1 MNALKLSLIFIIL
14 LLLPILY
21 ILLDRNNHIKSIK
34 IAVGDKSSAYYKDA
48 LKYKE
53 ELKKD
58 GISLELVFTK
68 GSIESQKKLLNSEVD
83 FAFIKAGT
91 EKEKVLALANVA
103 YEPIWIFYNNK
114 EISDLKSL
122 KGKKISISTKGSGI
136 RPIARELLNLVGIN
150 NFNSKLYFLSD
161 KDAIKALKEKKIDVM
176 FYISAPNSS
185 LLNEL
190 MLIPNIHL
198 MDFKESE
205 SYRQFFIQ
213 KHKYVHVVKLY
224 SHAFNMRRKIPKKS
238 HTLLA
243 TTAILVTYKSS
254 DEMVRLMLKVAQR
267 IHQHMGLF
275 YDENT
280 FPNVSMLTIKQHKAS
295 KYYFRKKSNYYEENY
310 SFWTAQTLTKIQ
322 NIILKYVLPIV
333 TLFGFYIEVII
344 PAYHLYTRRKLN
356 SWYETI
362 NHIDTNI
369 ENLNLRDLN
378 GQRLRLQSLLS
389 EIRATDDIPS
399 AHMEIF
405 YTIQN
410 QIVNILD
417 DIDNRIEFLSS
428 HSATTIR

>member
-34 IAVGDKSSAYYKDA
+34 IAVSDKSSAYYKDA

-53 ELKKD
+53 ELKKE
-58 GISLELVFTK
+58 GITLELVCTK
-68 GSIESQKKLLNSEVD
+68 GSVESQEKLLKSEVD

-91 EKEKVLALANVA
+91 EKEKLLALANVA
-103 YEPIWIFYNNK
+103 YEPIWIFYNNQK
-114 EISDLKSL
+114 ISDLKSL
-122 KGKKISISTKGSGI
+122 KGKRIAISIKGSGI

-150 NFNSKLYFLSD
+150 NFNSKLYFFSNKEAL
-161 KDAIKALKEKKIDVM
+161 KALESYKIDAM

-185 LLNEL
+185 ILNEL

-198 MDFKESE
+198 MDFKEAN

-224 SHAFNMRRKIPKKS
+224 SHGFNMRREIPKTT

-243 TTAILVTYKSS
+243 TTAMLVTYKSS
-254 DEMVRLMLKVAQR
+254 DEIVRLMLKVAQR

-280 FPNVSMLTIKQHKAS
+280 FPNASMLTLKQHKAS

-322 NIILKYVLPIV
+322 NIVLKYILPLV
-333 TLFGFYIEVII
+333 TIFGFFIEVII

-362 NHIDTNI
+362 NQIDTNI
-369 ENLNLRDLN
+369 ENLNLHDLN

-389 EIRATDDIPS
+389 EIRATDDIP
-399 AHMEIF
+399 AEHMEIF

-417 DIDNRIEFLSS
+417 DIDKRIEFLTS
-428 HSATTIR
+428 R

>member
-14 LLLPILY
+14 LLLPLLY
-21 ILLDRNNHIKSIK
+21 ILLDRNNHTTSITLA
-34 IAVGDKSSAYYKDA
+34 IGAKSSAYYKDA
-48 LKYKE
+48 LKYKK

-58 GISLELVFTK
+58 GINLELIVTK
-68 GSIESQKKLLNSEVD
+68 GSIEAQEKLLNREVD

-91 EKEKVLALANVA
+91 EKEKILALANVA
-103 YEPIWIFYNNK
+103 YEPIWIFYNNQ

-122 KGKKISISTKGSGI
+122 KGKKIAISTKGSGI

-150 NFNSKLYFLSD
+150 NFNSKLYFFSD
-161 KDAIKALKEKKIDVM
+161 KEAIKALESQKIDAM
-176 FYISAPNSS
+176 FYISAPNAT

-213 KHKYVHVVKLY
+213 KKKYVHVVKLY
-224 SHAFNMRRKIPKKS
+224 SNGFDMRRGLPTKA

-243 TTAILVTYKSS
+243 TTAILATYKSS
-254 DEMVRLMLKVAQR
+254 DEMVRLMLKVARR
-267 IHQHMGLF
+267 IHQPMGLF
-275 YDENT
+275 HNENT

-310 SFWTAQTLTKIQ
+310 SFWTAQTLTKLQ
-322 NIILKYVLPIV
+322 NIIFKYIFPIV
-333 TLFGFYIEVII
+333 TLFAFFIEVLI
-344 PAYHLYTRRKLN
+344 PSYHLYTRRKLN
-356 SWYETI
+356 IWYENI
-362 NHIDTNI
+362 NRIDTNI

-378 GQRLRLQSLLS
+378 GQRLRLQSMLS
-389 EIRATDDIPS
+389 EIRATDDIPA

-405 YTIQN
+405 YTLQN

-417 DIDNRIEFLSS
+417 DIDKRIEFLSF
-428 HSATTIR
+428 R

>member
-14 LLLPILY
+14 LLLPLLY
-21 ILLDRNNHIKSIK
+21 ILLDRDHHVKSIK
-34 IAVGDKSSAYYKDA
+34 IAVGAKNSAYYKDA

-53 ELKKD
+53 ELIKD
-58 GISLELVFTK
+58 GIELELVLTK
-68 GSIESQKKLLNSEVD
+68 GSIEAQEKLLNSEVD

-103 YEPIWIFYNNK
+103 YEPIWIFYNNQ

-122 KGKKISISTKGSGI
+122 KGKKIAISTKGSGI

-150 NFNSKLYFLSD
+150 NFNSKLYFFSD
-161 KDAIKALKEKKIDVM
+161 KEAIKALETNKIDAM
-176 FYISAPNSS
+176 FYISAPNAT

-190 MLIPNIHL
+190 MLIPHIHL

-224 SHAFNMRRKIPKKS
+224 SHGFDMRRKLPEKA

-243 TTAILVTYKSS
+243 TTAILATYKSS
-254 DEMVRLMLKVAQR
+254 DEMVRLMLKVARR

-275 YDENT
+275 YNENT

-310 SFWTAQTLTKIQ
+310 SFWTAQTLTKVQ
-322 NIILKYVLPIV
+322 NMLLKYILPIV
-333 TLFGFYIEVII
+333 TLFAFYIEVMI

-356 SWYETI
+356 LWYENI
-362 NHIDTNI
+362 NRIDTNI

-378 GQRLRLQSLLS
+378 GQRLRLQSMLS
-389 EIRATDDIPS
+389 EIRATDDIPA

-405 YTIQN
+405 YTLQN

-417 DIDNRIEFLSS
+417 DIDKRIEFLSF
-428 HSATTIR
+428 R

>member
-1 MNALKLSLIFIIL
+1 MNTLKLSLIFIIL
-14 LLLPILY
+14 LLLPLLY
-21 ILLDRNNHIKSIK
+21 ILLDRDNHTKSITL
-34 IAVGDKSSAYYKDA
+34 AVGAKTSAYYKDA

-58 GISLELVFTK
+58 GIDLELIVTK
-68 GSIESQKKLLNSEVD
+68 GSIEAQEKLLNREVD

-91 EKEKVLALANVA
+91 EKEKILALANVA
-103 YEPIWIFYNNK
+103 YEPIWIFYNNQ

-122 KGKKISISTKGSGI
+122 KGKKIAISTKGSGI

-150 NFNSKLYFLSD
+150 NFNSKLYFFSD
-161 KDAIKALKEKKIDVM
+161 KEAIKALESQKIDAM
-176 FYISAPNSS
+176 FYISAPNAT

-213 KHKYVHVVKLY
+213 KKKYVHVVKLY
-224 SHAFNMRRKIPKKS
+224 SNGFDMRRGLPTKA

-243 TTAILVTYKSS
+243 TTAILATYKSS
-254 DEMVRLMLKVAQR
+254 DEMVRLMLKVARR
-267 IHQHMGLF
+267 IHQPMGLF
-275 YDENT
+275 HNENT

-310 SFWTAQTLTKIQ
+310 SFWTAQTLTKLQ
-322 NIILKYVLPIV
+322 NIIFKYILPLV
-333 TLFGFYIEVII
+333 TLFAFFIEVLI
-344 PAYHLYTRRKLN
+344 PSYHLYTRRKLN
-356 SWYETI
+356 IWYENI
-362 NHIDTNI
+362 NRIDSNI

-378 GQRLRLQSLLS
+378 GQRLRLQSMLS
-389 EIRATDDIPS
+389 EIRATDDIPA
-399 AHMEIF
+399 AHVEIF
-405 YTIQN
+405 YTLQN

-417 DIDNRIEFLSS
+417 DIDKRIELLNF
-428 HSATTIR
+428 R

>member
-1 MNALKLSLIFIIL
+1 MNTLKLSLIFIIL
-14 LLLPILY
+14 VLLPILY
-21 ILLDRNNHIKSIK
+21 ILLDRNNHLTSIK
-34 IAVGDKSSAYYKDA
+34 IAVGSKTSAYYKDA

-53 ELKKD
+53 ELKKN
-58 GISLELVFTK
+58 GVKLELVETK
-68 GSIESQKKLLNSEVD
+68 GSIESQEKLLNSEVD

-91 EKEKVLALANVA
+91 EKSDILALANLE

-114 EISDLKSL
+114 KISDLKSL

-136 RPIARELLNLVGIN
+136 LPIARELLNLVGIN
-150 NFNSKLYFLSD
+150 NFNSKLYFFSD
-161 KDAIKALKEKKIDVM
+161 KEAFKALESNKIDAM

-198 MDFKESE
+198 MDFKEAN

-213 KHKYVHVVKLY
+213 KHKYVHMVKLY
-224 SHAFNMRRKIPKKS
+224 SHGFNMRRGIPKKT

-243 TTAILVTYKSS
+243 TTAMLVTYKSS
-254 DEMVRLMLKVAQR
+254 DEMVRLMLKVSKR
-267 IHQHMGLF
+267 IYQQMGLF
-275 YDENT
+275 HNENI
-280 FPNVSMLTIKQHKAS
+280 FPNVSMLTVKQHKAS

-310 SFWTAQTLTKIQ
+310 SFWTAQTLTKLQ
-322 NIILKYVLPIV
+322 NILLKYILPLV
-333 TLFGFYIEVII
+333 TIFGFFIEVII
-344 PAYHLYTRRKLN
+344 PTYHLYTRRKLN

-362 NHIDTNI
+362 NIIDTNI

-389 EIRATDDIPS
+389 EIRATDDIP
-399 AHMEIF
+399 AEHMEIF

-417 DIDNRIEFLSS
+417 DIDKRIEFLSS
-428 HSATTIR
+428 R

>member
-21 ILLDRNNHIKSIK
+21 ILLDRDNHPKSIK
-34 IAVGDKSSAYYKDA
+34 IAVGDKTSAYYKDA

-53 ELKKD
+53 KLKEE
-58 GISLELVFTK
+58 GIELELVVTK
-68 GSIESQKKLLNSEVD
+68 GSVESQEKLLNDEVD

-91 EKEKVLALANVA
+91 EKEKILALANVA

-114 EISDLKSL
+114 KISDLKSL
-122 KGKKISISTKGSGI
+122 KGKRIAISTKGSGI

-161 KDAIKALKEKKIDVM
+161 KEAIKALENNEIDAM
-176 FYISAPNSS
+176 FYISAPNST

-198 MDFKESE
+198 MNFKESE
-205 SYRQFFIQ
+205 SYRQFFI
-213 KHKYVHVVKLY
+213 KKNKYVHIVKLY
-224 SHAFNMRRKIPKKS
+224 AYGFDMRRELPKKS

-243 TTAILVTYKSS
+243 TTATLVTYKSS
-254 DEMVRLMLKVAQR
+254 DEMVRLMLKIAQR

-275 YDENT
+275 YNENT

-310 SFWTAQTLTKIQ
+310 SFWTAQTLTKLQ
-322 NIILKYVLPIV
+322 NMILKYILPVV
-333 TLFGFYIEVII
+333 TLFGFYIEVMI
-344 PAYHLYTRRKLN
+344 PSYHLYTRRKLN

-362 NHIDTNI
+362 NQIDTNI

-399 AHMEIF
+399 AHIEIF
-405 YTIQN
+405 YTLQN

-417 DIDNRIEFLSS
+417 DIDKRIELLNL
-428 HSATTIR
+428 R

>member
-14 LLLPILY
+14 LLLPLLY
-21 ILLDRNNHIKSIK
+21 ILLDRDNHIKSIK
-34 IAVGDKSSAYYKDA
+34 IAVGNKSSAYYKDA

-53 ELKKD
+53 ELNKV
-58 GISLELVFTK
+58 GINLELVLTK
-68 GSIESQKKLLNSEVD
+68 GSIESQEKLLNSAVD

-91 EKEKVLALANVA
+91 EKKEILALANVA
-103 YEPIWIFYNNK
+103 YEPIWIFFNNK
-114 EISDLKSL
+114 KITDLKSL
-122 KGKKISISTKGSGI
+122 KGKKIAISIKGSGI
-136 RPIARELLNLVGIN
+136 RPLARELLNLVGIN
-150 NFNSKLYFLSD
+150 NFNSKLYFFSD
-161 KDAIKALKEKKIDVM
+161 KEAIRALETKKIDAM
-176 FYISAPNSS
+176 FYISAPNST

-213 KHKYVHVVKLY
+213 KHKYVHVAKLY
-224 SHAFNMRRKIPKKS
+224 AHGFDMRRELPKRT

-243 TTAILVTYKSS
+243 TTAILATYKSS

-275 YDENT
+275 YNENT

-310 SFWTAQTLTKIQ
+310 SFWTAQTLTKLQ
-322 NIILKYVLPIV
+322 NMILKYILPMV
-333 TLFGFYIEVII
+333 TLFGFYIEVMI
-344 PAYHLYTRRKLN
+344 PSYHLYTRRKLN
-356 SWYETI
+356 LWYENI
-362 NHIDTNI
+362 NRIDTNI

-378 GQRLRLQSLLS
+378 AQRLRLQSLLS

-399 AHMEIF
+399 AHIEIF
-405 YTIQN
+405 YTLQN

-417 DIDNRIEFLSS
+417 DIDKRIKFL
-428 HSATTIR
+428 TLR

>member
-14 LLLPILY
+14 FLLPLLY
-21 ILLDRNNHIKSIK
+21 ILLDRDNHLKSIK
-34 IAVGDKSSAYYKDA
+34 IAVASKNGAYYKNA
-48 LKYKE
+48 LEYKK
-53 ELKKD
+53 ELRKD
-58 GISLELVFTK
+58 GINLEIVTTK
-68 GSIESQKKLLNSEVD
+68 GSIEAQEKLLHSEVD
-83 FAFIKAGT
+83 FAFIQAGT
-91 EKEKVLALANVA
+91 EKENVVALANVE

-114 EISDLKSL
+114 EIHDLKSL

-150 NFNSKLYFLSD
+150 NFNSKLYFFSNAEAL
-161 KDAIKALKEKKIDVM
+161 KALKSKTIDAM
-176 FYISAPNSS
+176 FYISAPNAT

-190 MLIPNIHL
+190 MSIPNIHL

-224 SHAFNMRRKIPKKS
+224 AHGFDMRRELPKTT

-243 TTAILVTYKSS
+243 TTAILATYKSS

-275 YDENT
+275 HNENT

-310 SFWTAQTLTKIQ
+310 SFWTAQTLNKIQ
-322 NIILKYVLPIV
+322 NVILKYILPIV

-344 PAYHLYTRRKLN
+344 PTYHLYTRRKLN
-356 SWYETI
+356 LWYE
-362 NHIDTNI
+362 NVNRIDTNI

-378 GQRLRLQSLLS
+378 AQRLRLQSMLS
-389 EIRATDDIPS
+389 ELRATDDIP
-399 AHMEIF
+399 AQHMEIF

-417 DIDNRIEFLSS
+417 DIDKRIELLSL
-428 HSATTIR
+428 R

>member
-14 LLLPILY
+14 LLLPLLY
-21 ILLDRNNHIKSIK
+21 ILLDRDHHVKSIK
-34 IAVGDKSSAYYKDA
+34 IAVGAKTSAYYKDA
-48 LKYKE
+48 LQYKK

-58 GISLELVFTK
+58 GIELELVLTK
-68 GSIESQKKLLNSEVD
+68 GSVEAQEKLLNSEVD

-91 EKEKVLALANVA
+91 EKEKILALANVA
-103 YEPIWIFYNNK
+103 YEPIWIFYNNQ

-122 KGKKISISTKGSGI
+122 KGKKIAISTKGSGV

-150 NFNSKLYFLSD
+150 NFNSKLYFFSD
-161 KDAIKALKEKKIDVM
+161 QEAIKALEAKTIDAM
-176 FYISAPNSS
+176 FYISAPNAS
-185 LLNEL
+185 LLHEL

-213 KHKYVHVVKLY
+213 KHKYVHVVKLH
-224 SHAFNMRRKIPKKS
+224 SHGFDMRRKLPKKA

-243 TTAILVTYKSS
+243 TTAILATYKSS
-254 DEMVRLMLKVAQR
+254 DEMVRLMLKVARR

-275 YDENT
+275 YNENT

-310 SFWTAQTLTKIQ
+310 SFWTAQTLTKVQ
-322 NIILKYVLPIV
+322 NMLLKYILPIV
-333 TLFGFYIEVII
+333 TLFAFYIEVMI

-356 SWYETI
+356 LWYKNI
-362 NHIDTNI
+362 NRIDTNI

-389 EIRATDDIPS
+389 ELRATDDIP
-399 AHMEIF
+399 AEHMEIF

-410 QIVNILD
+410 QVVNILS
-417 DIDNRIEFLSS
+417 DIDKRIEFLSF
-428 HSATTIR
+428 R

>member
-14 LLLPILY
+14 LLLPLLY
-21 ILLDRNNHIKSIK
+21 ILLDRDNHVKSIK
-34 IAVGDKSSAYYKDA
+34 IAVGAKNSAYYKDA

-53 ELKKD
+53 ELKKE
-58 GISLELVFTK
+58 GIELELVLTK
-68 GSIESQKKLLNSEVD
+68 GSIEAQEKLLNSEVD

-103 YEPIWIFYNNK
+103 YEPIWIFYNNQ

-122 KGKKISISTKGSGI
+122 KGKKIAISTKGSGI

-150 NFNSKLYFLSD
+150 NFNSKLYFFSD
-161 KDAIKALKEKKIDVM
+161 KEAMKALEAKKIDAM
-176 FYISAPNSS
+176 FYISAPNST

-224 SHAFNMRRKIPKKS
+224 SHGFDMRRKLPEKA

-243 TTAILVTYKSS
+243 TTAILATYKSS

-275 YDENT
+275 YNENT

-310 SFWTAQTLTKIQ
+310 SFWTAQTLTKLQ
-322 NIILKYVLPIV
+322 NMLLKYILPIV
-333 TLFGFYIEVII
+333 TLFAFYIEVII
-344 PAYHLYTRRKLN
+344 PSYHLYTRRKLN
-356 SWYETI
+356 LWYENI
-362 NHIDTNI
+362 NRIDTNI

-389 EIRATDDIPS
+389 EIRATDDIPP
-399 AHMEIF
+399 AHIEIF
-405 YTIQN
+405 YTLQN
-410 QIVNILD
+410 QIVNIVD
-417 DIDNRIEFLSS
+417 AIDKRIEFL
-428 HSATTIR
+428 TLR